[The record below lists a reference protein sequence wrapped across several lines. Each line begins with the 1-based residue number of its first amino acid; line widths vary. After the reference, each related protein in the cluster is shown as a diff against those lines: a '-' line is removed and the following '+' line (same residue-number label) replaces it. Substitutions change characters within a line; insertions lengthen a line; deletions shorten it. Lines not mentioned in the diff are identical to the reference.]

1 MTPVRLPAEPASGA
15 EFLARF
21 GDTIDDRIAETLDEL
36 LAQRDPPRRWPV
48 FLSCGCLIAA
58 AVAVSLV
65 WHSAVAWVIWP
76 VTTVLCLSLTRL
88 SGRRPAG

>member
-1 MTPVRLPAEPASGA
+1 MTQARLPATGA

-36 LAQRDPPRRWPV
+36 LAQRDPPRRWPA
-48 FLSCGCLIAA
+48 FLTCACLIAA

-65 WHSAVAWVIWP
+65 WHSTVAWIIWP
-76 VTTVLCLSLTRL
+76 VTTVLCLSLAGL
-88 SGRRPAG
+88 SGRQAG